1 MRILWVKAGKLLP
14 VDTGGKIRS
23 FNILRELAANHAV
36 TLLTYYGGARDEDYE
51 QNLQVRF
58 PGAVTIHTAA
68 PDATAFERAVDYL
81 RRLPRSA
88 PYAVT
93 KFHAPAVEQW
103 LSQRLGERRFDVA
116 VCDFLSATL
125 NFPERLDTPTLLFQ
139 HNVESLLWRRQAAH
153 EPNWIQRLAFKV
165 EAAKMARYERG
176 AVNRFHHVIAVS
188 DQDREQMAGMTA
200 AERISVVPT
209 GVDLKQFAAPPGHRA
224 TRPVIVFVGSMDWE
238 ANIDGVD
245 FFCRDVWPQ
254 VKRAVPDATL
264 RLVGRNPHA
273 RVARWADDSIEVTGT
288 VPSVVEHYKEAMIN
302 IVPLRI
308 GGGTRLKI
316 YEAMAMGKA
325 TVSTTIGAEGLDV
338 EDGRDIRLADD
349 AASFA
354 GAIIELVRDDAL
366 RQRIEAAAARK
377 AAQYDWSVI
386 AGRFAEILAR
396 VARATKSEAVEPAAR
411 TSAAAI

>member
-1 MRILWVKAGKLLP
+1 MKTLWVKAGKLLP

-23 FNILRELAANHAV
+23 FNILRELATAHEV
-36 TLLTYYGGARDEDYE
+36 TPLTYYGGKRDEDYE
-51 QNLQVRF
+51 RDIRARF

-68 PDATAFERAVDYL
+68 PDGGALDYL
-81 RRLPRSA
+81 RRLPRRA

-103 LSQRLGERRFDVA
+103 LRQALAERRFDVA

-125 NFPERLDTPTLLFQ
+125 NFPEPLDTPTVLFQ
-139 HNVESLLWRRQAAH
+139 HNVESILWRRQAAH
-153 EPNWIQRLAFKV
+153 EPNWLQRAAFTV
-165 EAAKMARYERG
+165 EAAKMARYERR
-176 AVNRFHHVIAVS
+176 AVNRFHHVVAVS
-188 DQDREQMAGMTA
+188 EQDREQMMAMTA

-209 GVDLKQFAAPPGHRA
+209 GVDLKQFTAAAGARA

-254 VKRAVPDATL
+254 VKRAAPDATL

-288 VPSVVEHYKEAMIN
+288 VPSVVEHYEEAMIN

-325 TVSTTIGAEGLDV
+325 TVSTSIGAEGLDV

-354 GAIIELVRDDAL
+354 AAIIELIRDDA
-366 RQRIEAAAARK
+366 RRRRIEAAAARK
-377 AAQYDWSVI
+377 AAQYDWSMI

-396 VARATKSEAVEPAAR
+396 VAKTTNASRAGQAAHA
-411 TSAAAI
+411 SAAI

>member
-1 MRILWVKAGKLLP
+1 MKTLWVKAGKLLP

-23 FNILRELAANHAV
+23 FNILRELATTHEV
-36 TLLTYYGGARDEDYE
+36 TLLTYYGGKRDEDYE
-51 QNLQVRF
+51 RDIEARF

-68 PDATAFERAVDYL
+68 PDGGARDYL
-81 RRLPRSA
+81 RRLPRRA

-93 KFHAPAVEQW
+93 KFHSPAVEQW
-103 LSQRLGERRFDVA
+103 LKRALNERRFDVA

-125 NFPERLDTPTLLFQ
+125 NFPARLDTPTVLFQ

-153 EPNWIQRLAFKV
+153 EPNWIQRAAFKV
-165 EAAKMARYERG
+165 EAAKMARYERR

-188 DQDREQMAGMTA
+188 EQDREQMAAMTA
-200 AERISVVPT
+200 VDRISVVPT
-209 GVDLKQFAAPPGHRA
+209 GVDLKQFAAASGTHA
-224 TRPVIVFVGSMDWE
+224 TRPVVVFVGSMDWE

-245 FFCRDVWPQ
+245 FFCRDIWPQ

-273 RVARWADDSIEVTGT
+273 RVTRWADDSIEVTGT
-288 VPSVVEHYKEAMIN
+288 VPSVVEHYEAAMIN

-325 TVSTTIGAEGLDV
+325 TVSTSIGAEGLDV

-354 GAIIELVRDDAL
+354 EAVIELIRDEAL
-366 RQRIEAAAARK
+366 RRRIEAAAARK

-386 AGRFAEILAR
+386 AGRFAEILER
-396 VARATKSEAVEPAAR
+396 VAKTTNASEAGQPAQA
-411 TSAAAI
+411 SAAAV